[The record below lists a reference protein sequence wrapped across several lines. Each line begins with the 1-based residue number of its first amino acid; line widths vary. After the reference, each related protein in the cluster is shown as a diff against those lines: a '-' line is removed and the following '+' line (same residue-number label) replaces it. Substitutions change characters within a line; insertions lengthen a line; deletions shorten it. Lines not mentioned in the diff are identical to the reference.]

1 MTAEQAIAVTET
13 QRPALAIDPEMRVSS
28 AEQAIVW
35 TAAGDK
41 IAWIVTLTSRCRFC
55 ARASGGCYWASPAK
69 SGGTA

>member
-13 QRPALAIDPEMRVSS
+13 QLPVLKIDPEMRVSS

-41 IAWIVTLTSRCRFC
+41 IAWIVTLTSPVGFVRVHVED
-55 ARASGGCYWASPAK
+55 AGGHILEVVRSA
-69 SGGTA
+69 

>member
-13 QRPALAIDPEMRVSS
+13 QRPALGIDPEMSVWS

-41 IAWIVTLTSRCRFC
+41 IAWIVTLTSRLGIVLVQVEDATGKVLEVRRS
-55 ARASGGCYWASPAK
+55 A
-69 SGGTA
+69 